1 MDTKENAKTPFGE
14 GPFSGE
20 RLSLVTICLENDAS
34 AELRQFVRGTPLLRL
49 QAEVHTYLTEED
61 PTLSWMQPPGPDI
74 CLVDF
79 DRDRP
84 SAIATAERIHEKLS
98 NTAIFAISS
107 NAQPNLIIEAM
118 RCGCTEYVVK
128 PADREQLL
136 EAVARVGG
144 RKREK
149 REQFSGQVLVFLGA
163 KGGSGVTTLATHL
176 SAMLAKS
183 FSRRTVLIDLH
194 PTCGESALF
203 LGLTKHQYHF
213 YELAEGADRLDSD
226 LLQSY
231 VLHHSSGLDLLP
243 APDFSEPERH
253 VRTEFIGQA
262 IDFVRTKYEFVVVDC
277 MPGLNDQNIEVLRR
291 CDHVYLVAVPEVPA
305 LRNVARIL
313 DYFTHH
319 ELTQNKVDVVIN
331 RHQTKKGAISDGEI
345 EKAIRRKIFWKVP
358 NAYQTAIRTINA
370 GDPVGAGSDS
380 EIVRSLQSW
389 AEALGATPGAAAGK
403 NKSSKS
409 FLGLFGR

>member
-1 MDTKENAKTPFGE
+1 MDPKESSKMPFRE
-14 GPFSGE
+14 DRPSGE
-20 RLSLVTICLENDAS
+20 RLSLVTVCLENNAS
-34 AELRQFVRGTPLLRL
+34 AELRQFVRGTPFLQL

-61 PTLSWMQPPGPDI
+61 TGLSWMQPPGPDI
-74 CLVDF
+74 CLIDF

-84 SAIATAERIHEKLS
+84 QAITTAEHIHEKLP

-107 NAQPNLIIEAM
+107 NSQPNLIIEAM
-118 RCGCTEYVVK
+118 RCGCTEYIVK

-144 RKREK
+144 RKRER
-149 REQFSGQVLVFLGA
+149 REQFSGQVLTFLGA
-163 KGGSGVTTLATHL
+163 KGGSGVTTLATHFGAL
-176 SAMLAKS
+176 LAKS
-183 FSRRTVLIDLH
+183 FTRRTLLIDLH

-213 YELAEGADRLDSD
+213 YELAESVDRLDSD

-253 VRTEFIGQA
+253 VRAEFVGQA
-262 IDFVRTKYEFVVVDC
+262 IDFVRSKYEFVIVDC

-291 CDHVYLVAVPEVPA
+291 SDYVYVVAVPEVPA

-313 DYFTHH
+313 DYFMRH
-319 ELTQNKVDVVIN
+319 ELSQDKIGVVIN
-331 RHQTKKGAISDGEI
+331 RHQSKRGAISDGEI
-345 EKAIRRKIFWKVP
+345 EKAIRRKISWKVP
-358 NAYQTAIRTINA
+358 NAYQTAIRAINS
-370 GDPVGAGSDS
+370 GDPIGSSSES
-380 EIVRSLQSW
+380 EIVRTLRPW
-389 AEALGATPGAAAGK
+389 AGALSARPSSQVEK
-403 NKSSKS
+403 KKSNKS
-409 FLGLFGR
+409 FLGLFER